1 MQCWRARSTSRWST
15 PPAATNW
22 RARAACARW
31 PSRRPSAPSCCPK
44 CRPSAKPAGRGT
56 RRSIWAR
63 GAGWA
68 KRPGGGGGQPG
79 GGVGGR
85 GEAGWPEYLAF
96 NGGAAAVSAK
106 TPAVV
111 VEQLGA
117 LFAQAGQTRQVQDY
131 YRKQG
136 TELIMSSAAGL
147 RRYQTDEIARWKRLM
162 DITGIGLQ

>member
-1 MQCWRARSTSRWST
+1 MKTTAIHYKGAGEAVNAVLTGEVDFAVVDASGSYELARSGRV
-15 PPAATNW
+15 
-22 RARAACARW
+22 RALAFTA
-31 PSRRPSAPSCCPK
+31 SE
-44 CRPSAKPAGRGT
+44 
-56 RRSIWAR
+56 RSIVLPEVPAI
-63 GAGWA
+63 
-68 KRPGGGGGQPG
+68 
-79 GGVGGR
+79 

-96 NGGAAAVSAK
+96 NWGAAGLAAQTPGGGGGSGK

>member
-1 MQCWRARSTSRWST
+1 MQCCRARSTSRWST

-44 CRPSAKPAGRGT
+44 CPPSAEAAGPGNLG
-56 RRSIWAR
+56 SNWVR
-63 GAGWA
+63 GARAA
-68 KRPGGGGGQPG
+68 KSPRGGGGEWGRAG
-79 GGVGGR
+79 G
-85 GEAGWPEYLAF
+85 
-96 NGGAAAVSAK
+96 
-106 TPAVV
+106 VV
-111 VEQLGA
+111 VEKLGA